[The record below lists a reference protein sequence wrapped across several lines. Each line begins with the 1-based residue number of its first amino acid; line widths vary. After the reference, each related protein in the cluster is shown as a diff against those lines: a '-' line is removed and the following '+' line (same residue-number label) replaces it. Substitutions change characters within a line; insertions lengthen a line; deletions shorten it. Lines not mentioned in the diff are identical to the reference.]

1 MRTKRRRRVTNNNYS
16 YMVLILICLLVL
28 NIGVLAFRIIKD
40 KSTIVGSNY
49 LTKIFSVID
58 VNDIIFW
65 KTNKDNITEV
75 SSEIP
80 STNELED
87 EDESRITEDYI
98 IDRLEEYESLIIIK
112 DSSGI
117 STIENI
123 PAPLNINKVKLDKE
137 KPYILMYHTHASE
150 AFLTDEKGI
159 YHNSDL
165 TKNIVSIGNVIT
177 KVLEA
182 NGNLVDHDET
192 MHDLPSYNNSYNRSI
207 NTVNKKKSEQANL
220 KFFLDIH
227 RDGVDDDAEYKE
239 RFLKKARITINGVS
253 TATFSLV
260 IGPDTPNYDSVLSF
274 AKYIKAVSDT
284 LYPNLCTGIIIKPVG
299 KYNLYASDYS
309 ALIEVGSNLV
319 TLEEA
324 NESAKL
330 VGEILSLVINSIL
343 E

>member
-75 SSEIP
+75 SSETP
-80 STNELED
+80 STNNLGLED

-123 PAPLNINKVKLDKE
+123 PAPLNINKVK
-137 KPYILMYHTHASE
+137 IGRASC
-150 AFLTDEKGI
+150 
-159 YHNSDL
+159 
-165 TKNIVSIGNVIT
+165 
-177 KVLEA
+177 
-182 NGNLVDHDET
+182 
-192 MHDLPSYNNSYNRSI
+192 R
-207 NTVNKKKSEQANL
+207 
-220 KFFLDIH
+220 
-227 RDGVDDDAEYKE
+227 E
-239 RFLKKARITINGVS
+239 RV
-253 TATFSLV
+253 
-260 IGPDTPNYDSVLSF
+260 
-274 AKYIKAVSDT
+274 
-284 LYPNLCTGIIIKPVG
+284 
-299 KYNLYASDYS
+299 
-309 ALIEVGSNLV
+309 
-319 TLEEA
+319 
-324 NESAKL
+324 
-330 VGEILSLVINSIL
+330 
-343 E
+343 